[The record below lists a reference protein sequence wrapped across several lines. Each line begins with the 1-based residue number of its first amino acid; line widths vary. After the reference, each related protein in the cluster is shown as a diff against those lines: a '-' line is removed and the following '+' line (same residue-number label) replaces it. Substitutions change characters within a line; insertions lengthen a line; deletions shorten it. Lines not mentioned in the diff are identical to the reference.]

1 MIPEDIQKGGKAV
14 HRLGFT
20 GQIASLATRP
30 KMLRQLETI
39 NAVYE
44 YIRLAPTKNKLR
56 QPVDKIQTYND
67 VSLDSVPLFPSP
79 RRSRDLKTR
88 RRMARER
95 RGAESSVVSM
105 ETLYKRCIIGRREE

>member
-56 QPVDKIQTYND
+56 LKT
-67 VSLDSVPLFPSP
+67 SCASRLTRSKHTMTFLWTLFPC
-79 RRSRDLKTR
+79 SRAL
-88 RRMARER
+88 A
-95 RGAESSVVSM
+95 GAEI
-105 ETLYKRCIIGRREE
+105 KKKQI